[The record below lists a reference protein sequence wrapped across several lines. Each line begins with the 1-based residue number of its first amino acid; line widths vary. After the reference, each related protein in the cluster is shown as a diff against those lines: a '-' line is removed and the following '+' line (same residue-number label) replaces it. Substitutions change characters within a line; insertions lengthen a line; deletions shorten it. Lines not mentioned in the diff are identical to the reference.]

1 MTNATKSEQS
11 MPTIFPQAVVM
22 QIVSGLGF
30 SLAVKTA
37 VELGVFSAFNN
48 GKITVSAM
56 AESLSLNAPALS
68 RLLKALQSIS
78 LVTQDEEGNYEVTE
92 YGATLLTGKSSR
104 SLEPLVKYLLHEN
117 VVQSMVE
124 MKYSIQTG
132 KPAFEKVFGEQWY
145 GNHEM
150 KDNYLQ
156 TMDKAMEIYSRM
168 SLPALLASYPFG
180 QYDVIVDV
188 AGGLGQLIS
197 GVLQSVPEAKG
208 ILFDLP
214 ETIER
219 ASANIGGSEIGE
231 RCTLVPGSMFEQ
243 IPSGGSLYMI
253 SKVLNDWD
261 DEHVVSILANIRKVM
276 TREAKLIIIENLPAK
291 EGLSPEEAFRDLL
304 FLVCSEG
311 GSVRNLAELGKLVNQ
326 AGLDILAVKQTPSKF
341 SIIECAV
348 R

>member
-1 MTNATKSEQS
+1 MTNTIKSEQ
-11 MPTIFPQAVVM
+11 PVNKIFPQAAVM
-22 QIVSGLGF
+22 QIVSGVGF

-37 VELGVFSAFNN
+37 VELGVFDAINN
-48 GKITVSAM
+48 GKKTVNAI

-68 RLLKALQSIS
+68 RLLKALQSVS
-78 LVTQDEEGNYEVTE
+78 LVTHDEDGSYQVTE
-92 YGATLLTGKSSR
+92 YGATLLTGKPR
-104 SLEPLVKYLLHEN
+104 SLEPLVKYLLHET
-117 VVQSMVE
+117 VVQSMAE

-132 KPAFEKVFGEQWY
+132 RPAFEKVFGEQWY

-150 KDNYLQ
+150 KDDYLQ

-168 SLPALLASYPFG
+168 SLPALLASYPFD

-197 GVLQSVPEAKG
+197 GVLQSAPESKG
-208 ILFDLP
+208 VLFDLP
-214 ETIER
+214 DTIER
-219 ASANIGGSEIGE
+219 ARMNAGMADTGE
-231 RCTLVPGSMFEQ
+231 RCAFVSGSMFEQ

-276 TREAKLIIIENLPAK
+276 TSGTRLIIIENLPDK
-291 EGLSPEEAFRDLL
+291 EGMSPEEAFRDLL

-311 GSVRNLAELGKLVNQ
+311 GSVRTLDELGKLANE
-326 AGLDILAVKQTPSKF
+326 AGLDILSVRQTPSKY